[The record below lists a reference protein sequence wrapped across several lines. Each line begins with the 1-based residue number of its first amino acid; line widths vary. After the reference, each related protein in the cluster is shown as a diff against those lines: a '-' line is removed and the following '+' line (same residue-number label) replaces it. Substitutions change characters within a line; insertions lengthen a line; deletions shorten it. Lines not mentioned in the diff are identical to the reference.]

1 MFLRTTNSLTKALPS
16 VSLLPTWSHLS
27 RPSAFHAATT
37 ANQSGRYPQVFNRHH
52 KFLQK
57 ERAATD
63 TEASRQVDYLRD
75 EVALWLADRLRDIK
89 RRPGTI
95 VELGAHSG
103 HLAKHLDRE
112 LADTIIQCDVSP
124 RMLYR
129 DQYQELS
136 SRNAAT
142 EGEVDAENEEDE
154 PVNIEYRVM
163 DEEKLDFAENSV
175 EAIVSN
181 LSLHWVNDLPGA
193 LIQIRRALVPDGM
206 FLGAMVGGD
215 TLFELRTS
223 LQLAELEREG
233 GISPRVSPMANP
245 SDMTDLL
252 SRAGFTLTTVD
263 VDELVVNY
271 PSPLHLMQDLRAMGE
286 SNAVTQRRPYLPR
299 DTLMA
304 ATSIYHQLHGNED
317 GTVPATFQIIFLI
330 GWKPHS
336 SQPQPKPRGSATT
349 SLKDALS

>member
-1 MFLRTTNSLTKALPS
+1 MTKLSTTPLRSSL
-16 VSLLPTWSHLS
+16 LLPTWSRLS
-27 RPSAFHAATT
+27 RPRAFHATTT
-37 ANQSGRYPQVFNRHH
+37 AIQGSHYPQVFDRQH
-52 KFLQK
+52 KFLQR

-63 TEASRQVDYLRD
+63 AATSRQVDYLRD
-75 EVALWLADRLRDIK
+75 EVAHWLVDRLRDIK
-89 RRPGTI
+89 RRHGTI

-112 LADTIIQCDVSP
+112 LTDTVIQCDASP

-129 DQYQELS
+129 DQHQELR
-136 SRNAAT
+136 SRNGVV
-142 EGEVDAENEEDE
+142 EGEEEIEGEGE
-154 PVNIEYRVM
+154 PVNVEYRVM
-163 DEEKLDFAENSV
+163 DEEKLDFKENSV

-181 LSLHWVNDLPGA
+181 LSLHWVNDLRGT
-193 LIQIRRALVPDGM
+193 LVQIRRALVPDGM
-206 FLGAMVGGD
+206 FLGAMLGGD

-245 SDMTDLL
+245 RDMTDLL
-252 SRAGFTLTTVD
+252 SQAGFTLTTVD

-286 SNAVTQRRPYLPR
+286 SNAVLQRRPYLPR

-304 ATSIYHQLHGNED
+304 ASSIYNQLHGNED

-349 SLKDALS
+349 SLKDILS